1 VATPVASQVVS
12 VHRFSVEDVMAMV
25 EAGILDDDDV
35 RMELVD
41 GVLVEMSPPGPL
53 HSGVV
58 AWLNKQLV
66 IAAGDRFS
74 VRVQDVFLTGEYGFR
89 SPDLSVI
96 EPIGRDRLPDTAVLV
111 VEVAY
116 SSRARDLGKAS
127 DYAAAGVCEYWIVDV
142 DRNEVLVHREPGD
155 MSYASVERFVAG
167 DAISPLVDIPPID
180 VAALLAR

>member
-25 EAGILDDDDV
+25 EAGILDDDV

-41 GVLVEMSPPGPL
+41 GVLVEMIHPGPR

-127 DYAAAGVCEYWIVDV
+127 DYAAAGVREYWIVDV

-167 DAISPLVDIPPID
+167 DAISPLVDLPPID